1 MTTRL
6 ILLAL
11 LWTLA
16 VASAQAEDER
26 PIPDIKIA
34 HEFVDCW
41 TAIQY
46 LKLTV
51 GASAGEDSN
60 VTKSYMAR
68 NADRFE
74 KALIGAIQFYWKH
87 LTDSGADRD
96 DFEENRQRLM
106 EWFDYDADNRALPK
120 IKASMATAMTE
131 LKASVESGNVSQE
144 ESQGGVKFLEQKL
157 NDEYCEPVFNRRIDN
172 MSMEDYLQPYTV
184 RARQRQADMES
195 QESQER

>member
-6 ILLAL
+6 ILLTL

-16 VASAQAEDER
+16 VGPAQAEDER

-51 GASAGEDSN
+51 GASAGEDSS
-60 VTKSYMAR
+60 VAKSYMAR

-96 DFEENRQRLM
+96 DLRKIDSDSWRGLTTM
-106 EWFDYDADNRALPK
+106 PITGPCPK
-120 IKASMATAMTE
+120 S
-131 LKASVESGNVSQE
+131 
-144 ESQGGVKFLEQKL
+144 
-157 NDEYCEPVFNRRIDN
+157 
-172 MSMEDYLQPYTV
+172 
-184 RARQRQADMES
+184 RQAW
-195 QESQER
+195 QRR

>member
-1 MTTRL
+1 MTTKL
-6 ILLAL
+6 ILLIFL
-11 LWTLA
+11 LTFA
-16 VASAQAEDER
+16 VGSAQAEDER
-26 PIPDIKIA
+26 PIRDIRIA

-51 GASAGEDSN
+51 GASAGEDSS
-60 VTKSYMAR
+60 VAKSYMAR
-68 NADRFE
+68 NADRIE

-106 EWFDYDADNRALPK
+106 AWFDYDADNRALPK
-120 IKASMATAMTE
+120 IKPSMATAMTE
-131 LKASVESGNVSQE
+131 LKASVESGSVSQE
-144 ESQGGVKFLEQKL
+144 KSQGGVKFLEQKL
-157 NDEYCEPVFNRRIDN
+157 NDEYCEAVFNRRIDN